1 MRSSPPPP
9 RQKSALAAF
18 LDEEEKGRGE
28 KTKTRVVDLK
38 KLMRLILASQS
49 YQRSSQASKG
59 NEPDERFYSR
69 YYPKRLKAEVL
80 LDIMS
85 QVSGSPNLFKDFPA
99 GTRAMQLPDANIASE
114 FLKTFG
120 RPERILTCECERS
133 DEPSMTQ
140 VLHILNGE
148 TLIQKLES
156 KDNRLRKPLEANVA
170 PEQLAEKLFLA
181 AFSRFPTER
190 ERQKM
195 SDIMSIASPDE
206 RRQAVEDL

>member
-1 MRSSPPPP
+1 M
-9 RQKSALAAF
+9 
-18 LDEEEKGRGE
+18 
-28 KTKTRVVDLK
+28 
-38 KLMRLILASQS
+38 MRLILTSQT
-49 YQRSSQASKG
+49 YRRSSQAAKG

-85 QVSGSPNLFKDFPA
+85 QVTASPTAFKDFPA

-148 TLIQKLES
+148 TLLQKLED
-156 KDNRLRKPLEANVA
+156 KDNRLSKQLEGNLP
-170 PEQLAEKLFLA
+170 PEQLADELFLA
-181 AFSRFPTER
+181 AAQSLPDGSR
-190 ERQKM
+190 
-195 SDIMSIASPDE
+195 ASKD
-206 RRQAVEDL
+206 V

>member
-1 MRSSPPPP
+1 
-9 RQKSALAAF
+9 
-18 LDEEEKGRGE
+18 
-28 KTKTRVVDLK
+28 
-38 KLMRLILASQS
+38 MRLILTSQS
-49 YQRSSQASKG
+49 YQRSSQSVKG

-85 QVSGSPNLFKDFPA
+85 QVTAVPTLFKDFPA
-99 GTRAMQLPDANIASE
+99 GTRAMQLPDANIASD

-120 RPERILTCECERS
+120 RPERIITCECERS

-156 KDNRLRKPLEANVA
+156 KENRITKQFDANA
-170 PEQLAEKLFLA
+170 SAEQIATELFLSALCRLPTDSERSGAVEILA
-181 AFSRFPTER
+181 A
-190 ERQKM
+190 
-195 SDIMSIASPDE
+195 ASPAE
-206 RRQAVEDL
+206 RRQAVEDLYWSVLSSKEFLFNR